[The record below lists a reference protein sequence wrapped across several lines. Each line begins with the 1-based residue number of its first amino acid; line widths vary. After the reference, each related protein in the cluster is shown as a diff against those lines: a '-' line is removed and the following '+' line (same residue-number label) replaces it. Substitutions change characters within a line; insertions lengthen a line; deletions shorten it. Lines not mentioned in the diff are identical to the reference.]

1 MTEARRPMRW
11 FERKRRHL
19 NGKEE
24 NAMKSD
30 ELREMYEEAGVAF
43 EREQAV
49 RMAISE
55 ANYERLAVTV
65 SAAREWVPVFSERDR
80 EWLQQY
86 KIGV

>member
-1 MTEARRPMRW
+1 MRW
-11 FERKRRHL
+11 FEGKRRHL

-30 ELREMYEEAGVAF
+30 ELRQMYEEAGSAF

-65 SAAREWVPVFSERDR
+65 QAAREWVPVFSGSDR
-80 EWLQQY
+80 EILRQWG
-86 KIGV
+86 IDA

>member
-1 MTEARRPMRW
+1 MRW

-30 ELREMYEEAGVAF
+30 ELREMYEEAGIAF
-43 EREQAV
+43 EREQAA

-55 ANYERLAVTV
+55 ANYERLAVALP
-65 SAAREWVPVFSERDR
+65 AARGWVPQFSERDR
-80 EWLQQY
+80 EILRRWG
-86 KIGV
+86 IDA